1 MSPKTRGLVFTL
13 AATGVFFAACKEEKR
28 VTQYTVSKEPAGA
41 ASNDFTTGNTAT
53 TATPAVAPAAA
64 PAGMNATPGLIA
76 QTSGIVAPE
85 WTAPTAWV
93 SQPESPMRKGSWK
106 TGADKTAA
114 EVSVT
119 AFPGDVG
126 GLQANVN
133 RWCGQVGLPAPA
145 TPEELAKLCVA
156 ATVAGL
162 PATRVE
168 LVNGDKALT
177 TVLVQHDGAT
187 WFFKLSGATTSVAAA
202 NADFASFLAS
212 VKFPAGK

>member
-13 AATGVFFAACKEEKR
+13 AVTGVFFSACKEEKR

-41 ASNDFTTGNTAT
+41 ASNDFTTGNKAAT
-53 TATPAVAPAAA
+53 TSPVSA
-64 PAGMNATPGLIA
+64 PAGMNATPGLVA
-76 QTSGIVAPE
+76 QTSGIPAPE
-85 WTAPTAWV
+85 WKAPAAWV
-93 SQPESPMRKGSWK
+93 AQPESPMRKGSWK
-106 TGADKTAA
+106 TGATPDAA
-114 EVSVT
+114 EVSIT

-145 TPEELAKLCVA
+145 SAEELARLAVPT
-156 ATVAGL
+156 TVAGL
-162 PATRVE
+162 PATRVA

-177 TVLVQHDGAT
+177 TVLVQHDGVT
-187 WFFKLSGATTSVAAA
+187 WFFKLSGPETSVTTAKV
-202 NADFASFLAS
+202 DFEAFLAS